1 MLPPPTGEMGWSIAS
16 TALTAGRAPPP
27 GLADASVPP
36 PFSPSLLIPAL
47 SLARSARFGGCHH
60 HSAPRVLPPRVPR
73 PPGSSCPRLSC
84 RVWPHVSRLDY
95 CLVAEPPVW
104 SEASRSDLIL
114 TRSLSGDRLAPCGSA
129 DSILCEPVP
138 CSPPDSSPES
148 YLLPNRPARL
158 PAPYASDT
166 SPGVTPLSGPRLI
179 SVCIQP
185 SPWARRSVGAVERG
199 GSRFLRTDPPP
210 WRGARV
216 PARSPHR
223 TSAPRA

>member
-27 GLADASVPP
+27 GLASASVPP

-47 SLARSARFGGCHH
+47 SLARSACFGGCHH
-60 HSAPRVLPPRVPR
+60 HSAPRVLSPRVPR
-73 PPGSSCPRLSC
+73 PPGGLCPRLSW
-84 RVWPHVSRLDY
+84 RVRPHVSRLDY

-114 TRSLSGDRLAPCGSA
+114 TR
-129 DSILCEPVP
+129 ILCEPVP

-148 YLLPNRPARL
+148 YLLPTWAARR

-166 SPGVTPLSGPRLI
+166 SPGVTPPSGPRLI
-179 SVCIQP
+179 SVCMQP

-199 GSRFLRTDPPP
+199 GSRFLRPDPSP
-210 WRGARV
+210 WRGAGV
-216 PARSPHR
+216 PARSPRR